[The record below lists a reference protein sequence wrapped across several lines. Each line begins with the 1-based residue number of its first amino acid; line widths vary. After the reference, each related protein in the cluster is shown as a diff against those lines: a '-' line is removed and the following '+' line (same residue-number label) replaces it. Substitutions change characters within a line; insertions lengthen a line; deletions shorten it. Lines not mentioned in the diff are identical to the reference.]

1 MMNIRKGTM
10 ADLDRVAAV
19 EAACFPPAEAATRES
34 FEKRLAAYPDHF
46 LLLFD
51 RDLLIGF
58 IDGMVTEEPDL
69 ADAMY
74 DDPSYHS
81 ERGAWQMIFGLNT
94 IPERRRQGVAAWLM
108 RAFIEEAEKEHRRG
122 VVLTCK
128 DKLVHYYGKFG
139 FIDEGISASVHGHVV
154 WHQMRLVF

>member
-1 MMNIRKGTM
+1 M

-34 FEKRLAAYPDHF
+34 FEKRLAVYPDHF

-51 RDLLIGF
+51 GDLLVGF

-81 ERGAWQMIFGLNT
+81 ESGAWQMIFGLNT
-94 IPERRRQGVAAWLM
+94 IPERRRQGLAAEMM

-139 FIDEGISASVHGHVV
+139 FVDEGISPSVHGHVV

>member
-1 MMNIRKGTM
+1 MNIRKGTM
-10 ADLDRVAAV
+10 EDLDQVAAV
-19 EAACFPPAEAATRES
+19 EAACFPKAEAATRES

-51 RDLLIGF
+51 GKTLVGF
-58 IDGMVTEEPDL
+58 IDGMVTEEADL

-74 DDPSYHS
+74 DDPSFHD

-94 IPERRRQGVAAWLM
+94 IPERRRQGLAARLV

-128 DKLVHYYGKFG
+128 EKLIHYYGKFG
-139 FIDEGISASVHGHVV
+139 FVDEGISASVHGHVV
-154 WHQMRLVF
+154 WHQMRLTF